1 MEINDITVSEKEI
14 QKVLKEAKDGPEN
27 KIPYVPV
34 TKETIENAF
43 KKIKK
48 EISLPQ
54 TEFYQ
59 TPYATE
65 TIAIIRSL
73 DGAISIGLARAGRT
87 DIENRQVSSKAGMEI
102 AEGRAKKAMKSKLL
116 LIEKNYLR
124 GIYAPRIE
132 NV

>member
-1 MEINDITVSEKEI
+1 MQDEMLLKCDFKEEL
-14 QKVLKEAKDGPEN
+14 QEAS
-27 KIPYVPV
+27 
-34 TKETIENAF
+34 KETNPSQ
-43 KKIKK
+43 
-48 EISLPQ
+48 EIPELQVSK

-65 TIAIIRSL
+65 TIAIIRSS
-73 DGAISIGLARAGRT
+73 DGAISIGFARAGRT